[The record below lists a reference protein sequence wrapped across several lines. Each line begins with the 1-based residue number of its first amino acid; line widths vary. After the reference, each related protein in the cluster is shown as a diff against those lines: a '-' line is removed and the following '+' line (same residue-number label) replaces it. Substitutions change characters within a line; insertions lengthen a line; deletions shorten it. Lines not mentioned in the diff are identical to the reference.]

1 MWAGISR
8 IKRMRQ
14 VSLSAEIRYKN
25 SIQVFAQAL
34 LFLIFLFI
42 LLLVFLDLI
51 FLEYLHVLI

>member
-1 MWAGISR
+1 MGSDKSHKAQAPGFVVCR
-8 IKRMRQ
+8 
-14 VSLSAEIRYKN
+14 IRYKIN
-25 SIQVFAQAL
+25 IQVFAQAL